1 MEQNYFKVPWNRRC
15 IVKCC
20 VRGRR
25 QDIYFRQV
33 QKMLFAETQ
42 RDKIVG
48 EHLLEKEFYSFEK
61 NHAAFL
67 GNVLKLSDPS
77 I

>member
-1 MEQNYFKVPWNRRC
+1 
-15 IVKCC
+15 
-20 VRGRR
+20 
-25 QDIYFRQV
+25 
-33 QKMLFAETQ
+33 MLFAETQ

-48 EHLLEKEFYSFEK
+48 EHLLEKEFYSFGN

-77 I
+77 SWWQTTYSYDSGFQV